1 MKDVCGTPGEPVYP
15 LNYRGGLPR
24 QSGGASGT
32 HQRFLDLSE
41 LVGEEL
47 NFMQIYKRNQYFA
60 IHYGAVYTYFKRYYN
75 LFKETIIVSDVIY
88 NQKIV

>member
-1 MKDVCGTPGEPVYP
+1 
-15 LNYRGGLPR
+15 
-24 QSGGASGT
+24 
-32 HQRFLDLSE
+32 
-41 LVGEEL
+41 
-47 NFMQIYKRNQYFA
+47 MQIYKRNQYFA